1 MCSLWV
7 CLCAAGGVTL
17 TLVRGRQ
24 APVSLLYH
32 LPLAPVH
39 NVSGNASRGGG
50 VAVGYREACL
60 SNVTAVAEVAEM
72 AGLEVRPA
80 RPCPC
85 PCRCRCVC
93 VGARVTKRTGSH
105 QCAEG
110 LESVREGG
118 GGSDTRAQPG
128 RGVRAARAERGEGE
142 RARWADSD
150 GYADTGDGEP
160 VTSSIPSD

>member
-1 MCSLWV
+1 MTEGAVPGQGSEGQGLEGLGTGSGWAECSLWA

-17 TLVRGRQ
+17 VQ

-60 SNVTAVAEVAEM
+60 SNVTAVAEVADM

-80 RPCPC
+80 LPCPC
-85 PCRCRCVC
+85 PYRCR
-93 VGARVTKRTGSH
+93 
-105 QCAEG
+105 
-110 LESVREGG
+110 
-118 GGSDTRAQPG
+118 
-128 RGVRAARAERGEGE
+128 
-142 RARWADSD
+142 
-150 GYADTGDGEP
+150 
-160 VTSSIPSD
+160 